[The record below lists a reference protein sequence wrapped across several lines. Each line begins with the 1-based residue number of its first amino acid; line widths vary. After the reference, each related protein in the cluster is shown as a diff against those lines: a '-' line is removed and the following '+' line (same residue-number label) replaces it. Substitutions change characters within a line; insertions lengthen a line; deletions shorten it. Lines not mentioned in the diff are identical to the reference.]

1 MCSNNGWIELHRAL
15 LENPVVMKSA
25 EHCAIWNCL
34 LLMATHTDR
43 DVIFDGKR
51 ITLKRGQLI
60 TGRKALASLFHK
72 QLSESKVQRILKDFE
87 IEHQIEQQ
95 TCSQNRLITIVN
107 WELYQKNEQP
117 SEQQVNNDRTTSE
130 QRVNTNNNDN
140 NYNNDN
146 NKYSAHFEKAWSVY
160 LKKKDKA
167 LAYKA
172 YNARLNN
179 GFSEEELYEAAV
191 NYMNECR
198 KKGTPEQYIKNG
210 ATFWGVNT
218 PFVDYLPKRDS
229 DNDELQDGYYV
240 FPIDEYYK
248 ANPPYFGFPE
258 KWFENGKL
266 INERMKPIRQLP
278 DLKQGTNRPIDYS
291 INDLIQKYN
300 ERREWYEREN
310 NGF

>member
-15 LENPVVMKSA
+15 LENPIVMKSA

-34 LLMATHTDR
+34 LLMATHTDK

-51 ITLKRGQLI
+51 ITLKKGQLI
-60 TGRKALASLFHK
+60 TGRRSLANLFHK

-87 IEHQIEQQ
+87 NEHQIEQQ

-107 WELYQKNEQP
+107 WELYQKREQQ
-117 SEQQVNNDRTTSE
+117 SEQQVNNERTTSE

-140 NYNNDN
+140 NDNNDN
-146 NKYSAHFEKAWSVY
+146 NKYSTHFEKAWSVY
-160 LKKKDKA
+160 LKKKDKS

-172 YNARLNN
+172 YNARLNS
-179 GFSEEELYEAAV
+179 GFSEDELYEATV

-218 PFVDYLPKRDS
+218 PFIDYLPKK
-229 DNDELQDGYYV
+229 DESLKVMNIDG
-240 FPIDEYYK
+240 ITEEEKDK
-248 ANPPYFGFPE
+248 PPRYGLPE
-258 KWFENGKL
+258 EWFKGDTLYSPYIYPVKDLTTGK
-266 INERMKPIRQLP
+266 E
-278 DLKQGTNRPIDYS
+278 YS
-291 INDLIQKYN
+291 IEDLVDLYY
-300 ERREWYEREN
+300 ERRDRKYVNEGDLEFRC
-310 NGF
+310 GD